1 MKQERVIL
9 SFIAVLIGL
18 LVAGALFYFYQST
31 KVIPTSN
38 TDTTN
43 LSSPTPT
50 EKPTIFLSLSKPEN
64 ESVVTSK
71 TLSIQGKVNPDAT
84 VIIITD
90 SGQEVI
96 SPSAQGD
103 FSTTVTI
110 EEGQNLIEV
119 RAILPNGETTK
130 VERTVTYSTEEF

>member
-31 KVIPTSN
+31 KVIPNSN

-43 LSSPTPT
+43 LTSPTPT
-50 EKPTIFLSLSKPEN
+50 EKPTVFLSLSKPEN